1 MDLCAVLQRAD
12 LPQFATAAAAA
23 ADLGELAALA
33 LTDPGRVRA
42 WLKAELGVVKLGHRE
57 RIINAL
63 RRGPFSA
70 TALVAVDEND
80 AETAGAAGPGSRTG
94 VFIGMRHGAGRRQA
108 AGTRHEPTRA
118 NRSLTTVDRT
128 DGPALRQPRI
138 DRTAQGQ
145 KR

>member
-63 RRGPFSA
+63 RRGPKTA

-94 VFIGMRHGAGRRQA
+94 VFIGD
-108 AGTRHEPTRA
+108 PTVLRP
-118 NRSLTTVDRT
+118 L
-128 DGPALRQPRI
+128 PALGEAGMHVGGWSLP
-138 DRTAQGQ
+138 T
-145 KR
+145 